1 MRMKI
6 CKPILLTLFVFAGT
20 WVMAQNDPIDDC
32 TAFRLQL
39 VRGFMKGKSAD
50 SIVLASTTNEK
61 YLKFYKEL
69 EGESKLFSDFNTLM
83 GIDSLRVAYKNLM
96 RDEYLGKPFVEIK
109 AKNLNGEKIL
119 APQAGTITVLNTW
132 FTRCKPCL
140 EEMPALNELLGRY
153 EKDPNVKFISIA
165 RSSKEDVALLLNKH
179 KFAYEIIADEKWK
192 ILSELCLRDYPANI
206 IVDSAGI
213 IRYFHVGI
221 ADIDEMEGVINQ
233 LKQ

>member
-69 EGESKLFSDFNTLM
+69 GENLSKAEV
-83 GIDSLRVAYKNLM
+83 R
-96 RDEYLGKPFVEIK
+96 P
-109 AKNLNGEKIL
+109 
-119 APQAGTITVLNTW
+119 
-132 FTRCKPCL
+132 
-140 EEMPALNELLGRY
+140 
-153 EKDPNVKFISIA
+153 
-165 RSSKEDVALLLNKH
+165 
-179 KFAYEIIADEKWK
+179 
-192 ILSELCLRDYPANI
+192 
-206 IVDSAGI
+206 
-213 IRYFHVGI
+213 
-221 ADIDEMEGVINQ
+221 
-233 LKQ
+233 